1 MTPARLLVVTAHP
14 DDEVLHF
21 GGLIHLTAQ
30 AGGSVTLLCATRGE
44 VGEIADATLATPA
57 TLAAVRE
64 SELRTAARLLG
75 VSDLRLLD
83 YRDSG
88 MAGTLDN
95 DDPRAFVRA
104 DAGAV
109 SNALVA
115 LIREVRPA
123 VVATWAPDG
132 GYGHPDH
139 VAANHHTTAAV
150 ARAAESWAPAL
161 GEPWATPAVYY
172 AARPAGL
179 RAEVR
184 AVAAARNPAAGPAS
198 PSTAAPSVDPLPVSF
213 TLDVYAA
220 LDVKKAARA
229 AHRTQTR
236 PDSWIATLPPDLER
250 RFTGTEYFYR
260 AHPAWVPGQVDDLL
274 GRLLHLPIAAPTP

>member
-1 MTPARLLVVTAHP
+1 MTAHP

-21 GGLIHLTAQ
+21 GGLIHITSL
-30 AGGSVTLLCATRGE
+30 AGGAVTLLCATRGE

-64 SELRTAARLLG
+64 NELRTAAALLG
-75 VSDLRLLD
+75 VADLRLLD

-88 MAGTLDN
+88 IGRYCRQQRPACLRAGGCPGSFGRAGRAH
-95 DDPRAFVRA
+95 PR
-104 DAGAV
+104 
-109 SNALVA
+109 SP
-115 LIREVRPA
+115 PA

-139 VAANHHTTAAV
+139 VAASHHTAAAV
-150 ARAAESWAPAL
+150 ATAESGEPAL
-161 GEPWATPAVYY
+161 GEPWDTPALYY

-184 AVAAARNPAAGPAS
+184 AAAAARNPTAAS
-198 PSTAAPSVDPLPVSF
+198 PAPPVGATHGEPLPVSF
-213 TLDVYAA
+213 TLEVNSA
-220 LDVKKAARA
+220 LAVKKAARA

-260 AHPAWVPGQVDDLL
+260 ARPTWVPDQPDDLL
-274 GRLLHLPIAAPTP
+274 ERLLKLFVAASTP